1 MRKFWF
7 IAYNIFILPLIWIFF
22 HIGYLFSP
30 KIRQGLA
37 DRRGLFLKLSRSLNY
52 LDVDKKT
59 ILIHSSSLGEFQ
71 QALPL
76 INELDHTK
84 FNIVLTFFSPSGY
97 NNARINLKNTIKTY
111 LPFDTIGNAKEL
123 LDLVNPDKVIMMRYD
138 LWYNFLYECKRR
150 NLQTILAN
158 ARFDEKDVFW
168 KLPVSKSFKIALYNM
183 VDKIFVINKEDEIN
197 FKKLVKSEINLAG
210 DSKFERVI
218 QASKKIEAAD
228 ILPSAVIA
236 NKKIFVIGSS
246 WKDDEDFIF
255 PVLNK
260 LNKFHPDLLTIL
272 VPHEPKAKKL
282 EQIETRIT
290 NEFENIK
297 PIRYS
302 ELYKFSKHNMII
314 VDRVG
319 LLMKLY
325 SVAYLS
331 YVGGGFRTGLHNI
344 LEPAIYNMPIFYSNK
359 AVNSDEHEILV
370 SSGCA
375 YIAED
380 QRKFYKELSEMLYKP
395 ELRNEVGGK
404 CERVFENSLGIAKRI
419 ISNI

>member
-7 IAYNIFILPLIWIFF
+7 IAYNLFFVPLMWFF
-22 HIGYLFSP
+22 FRFGYFFSP
-30 KIRQGLA
+30 KIRQGINE
-37 DRRGLFLKLSRSLNY
+37 RRNLFPRLKMSLGY
-52 LDVDKKT
+52 LDVNKKT

-84 FNIVLTFFSPSGY
+84 FNIVLSFFSPSGY
-97 NNARINLKNTIKTY
+97 TNARINLKNTIKTY
-111 LPFDTIGNAKEL
+111 LPFDTASNAREL
-123 LDLVNPDKVIMMRYD
+123 LDLINPDKVILMRYD
-138 LWYNFLYECKRR
+138 LWYNFLYECKKS

-158 ARFDEKDVFW
+158 ARFDEKDIFW
-168 KLPVSKSFKIALYNM
+168 KLPVTKSFKVALYNM
-183 VDKIFVINKEDEIN
+183 VDKIFVINKEDEVN
-197 FKKLVKSEINLAG
+197 FKKVVKSEINLAG

-218 QASKKIEAAD
+218 QASKKIESKD
-228 ILPSAVIA
+228 ILPAQVIA

-260 LNKFHPDLLTIL
+260 VNRFHPDLLTIL
-272 VPHEPKAKKL
+272 VPHEPKEKKL

-297 PIRYS
+297 PLRYS
-302 ELYKFSKHNMII
+302 ELHKFSKHNMII

-344 LEPAIYNMPIFYSNK
+344 LEPAIYNMPIFFSNK

-370 SSGCA
+370 SAGCA

-380 QRKFYKELSEMLYKP
+380 QKKFYKELSELLYKP
-395 ELRNEVGGK
+395 EFRNETGGK